1 MLCTTW
7 TRADVKEAPIKVDD
21 QKLVTL
27 FGYNWPDITLQSEL
41 AKMWGLYSFGVV
53 VGGTTTLTT
62 NMPWNSCLNDISSII
77 VNAYSIYV
85 YIYRNIE
92 TGEAQYAVYAS
103 SYAISLIGRCTYI
116 RCGENEVSLEDALLG
131 GDPSLSPGA

>member
-7 TRADVKEAPIKVDD
+7 TRADVTDTPIKVDD

-53 VGGTTTLTT
+53 VGGATTLTT
-62 NMPWNSCLNDISSII
+62 NMPWNSCLNDISSIL

-92 TGEAQYAVYAS
+92 T
-103 SYAISLIGRCTYI
+103 
-116 RCGENEVSLEDALLG
+116 
-131 GDPSLSPGA
+131 